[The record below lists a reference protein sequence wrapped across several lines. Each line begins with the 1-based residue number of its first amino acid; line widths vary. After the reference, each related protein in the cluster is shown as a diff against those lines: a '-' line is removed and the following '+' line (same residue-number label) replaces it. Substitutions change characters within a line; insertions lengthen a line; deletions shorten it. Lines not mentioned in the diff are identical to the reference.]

1 MKKLLTVLVA
11 LLFAGSLALP
21 GLAAAASGDDLSQPA
36 QTKSVKKAKKAKKA
50 KKTKKTKK
58 TKKAKSAKKAKK
70 TTQY

>member
-1 MKKLLTVLVA
+1 MKKLFAALVA
-11 LLFAGSLALP
+11 MLFALTLALP
-21 GLAAAASGDDLSQPA
+21 GMAEAAPGDDLSQPA

-58 TKKAKSAKKAKK
+58 TKKVKKAKKAKK